1 MKPHIVIPLLVV
13 CVGLP
18 LVVVGMYYLLESMPI
33 TEAAHAREKE
43 GVEQRR
49 SYRIEEEQE
58 ESPRRTRNQSADE
71 LADVP
76 RHTRNQPRVESADA
90 TNGGGHSTS
99 LMAGFKDDGM
109 HVAIKGVSINL
120 PYERLKQELAAKFG
134 GIKKSGKDT
143 IEDIRSCVD
152 YGGVLFDFDG
162 AGDVHFKHMF
172 PFFDSSL
179 FALHYESPGKSE
191 PETRVLL
198 PEGTLDKKFLW
209 GVWEYTKFKGETAF
223 GGKVILCQG
232 ERREGCYFVAVVFSS
247 SSDDGAGEK
256 YEESLQNKYG
266 DKNNDTIAGTFVEP
280 HMRILDDGI
289 IVTLNRSSTEF
300 PGLTFFFYFNKSTR
314 DAYLRN
320 KATYERNAKE
330 RKEREES
337 ERKEREK
344 KEAERVKLRDA
355 GGI

>member
-1 MKPHIVIPLLVV
+1 MKPHIVIILLVV
-13 CVGLP
+13 CVATP
-18 LVVVGMYYLLESMPI
+18 LVALGMFYLCESMPI
-33 TEAAHAREKE
+33 IEVARAREQE
-43 GVEQRR
+43 GMAQRQ

-58 ESPRRTRNQSADE
+58 EAPRRTRNQSADE

-76 RHTRNQPRVESADA
+76 RQTRNQSRVELADA
-90 TNGGGHSTS
+90 TNSGGHSTS
-99 LMAGFKDDGM
+99 PMAGFKDDGM

-134 GIKKSGKDT
+134 GIKESGKDT
-143 IEDIRSCVD
+143 VADIRSCVD
-152 YGGVLFDFDG
+152 YGGVLFDFDQV
-162 AGDVHFKHMF
+162 GDLEFKNAF

-179 FALHYESPGKSE
+179 FALHYESPGKSK
-191 PETRVLL
+191 PETRVIL
-198 PEGTLDKKFLW
+198 PEYTEGKKFLW
-209 GVWEYTKFKGETAF
+209 GVWEYTKFKDETAF

-247 SSDDGAGEK
+247 DDGAGKK

-266 DKNNDTIAGTFVEP
+266 NRNNGNSYREP
-280 HMRILDDGI
+280 HMRIMEDGI
-289 IVTLNRSSTEF
+289 IVTLNKTSTDVPE
-300 PGLTFFFYFNKSTR
+300 LTFFFYFNKSTR

-337 ERKEREK
+337 ERKEAEK